1 MSKFEMALMDI
12 GEEQLSVPD
21 TTYSVNVAMP
31 AAEFSRVI
39 RDLSSIGES
48 STYPILGVQSA

>member
-31 AAEFSRVI
+31 ASEFSRVI

-48 STYPILGVQSA
+48 STYSTLGVQLA